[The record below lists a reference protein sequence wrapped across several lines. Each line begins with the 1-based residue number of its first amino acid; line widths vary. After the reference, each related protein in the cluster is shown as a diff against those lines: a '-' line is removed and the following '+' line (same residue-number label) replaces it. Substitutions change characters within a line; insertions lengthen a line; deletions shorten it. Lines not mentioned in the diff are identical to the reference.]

1 MKFNADKFMHVK
13 PHDFKVHDRVL
24 FRWHTTN
31 KQMSRLDTD
40 PYEITAINGTMI
52 TAVNNRHE
60 VVRNSSCFQ
69 KFIGKC
75 VLSSTPPTSK
85 PTSTPPTM
93 TFPLNIPRQIAPEL
107 PVTPPQTPAVEDQV
121 FNLPPIDI
129 QADAP
134 TSEHESFASVEEE
147 LSQHESLNQETNG
160 NDSQSHSSNETSL
173 KTTKATAKPKLRP
186 KNRTLS
192 GLNGA
197 YWSES
202 SRQPSQSGTRKRTRT
217 KSIILNGASIPK

>member
-1 MKFNADKFMHVK
+1 
-13 PHDFKVHDRVL
+13 
-24 FRWHTTN
+24 
-31 KQMSRLDTD
+31 MSRLDTE

-52 TAVNNRHE
+52 TAGNNRHV

-69 KFIGKC
+69 KFNGKF
-75 VLSSTPPTSK
+75 VPSK

-129 QADAP
+129 QADEP

-147 LSQHESLNQETNG
+147 LSLHESLNQETND
-160 NDSQSHSSNETSL
+160 NDSPSHSSNETSL